1 MKNVTILIPTRNRLD
16 RLISMLNSIPIKEN
30 ISVVVVCDDDMKTYE
45 VLSQQKFRP
54 IQVKL
59 VQPHSGTVV
68 CRNKYLSCIEGNV
81 ICATDSIWFNPGSIE
96 RAVKIFEEEFPDDDG
111 VFAFSFKGI
120 GSCTAIPLIGSTFL
134 SRYPNKQLYYPG
146 YFHFACQEISEF
158 CKKLEQ
164 QEKKKFLYIDSL
176 CTIEKPTFRD
186 LTYVDARIR
195 KTQDIELKIFREKNN
210 LIWGWN

>member
-1 MKNVTILIPTRNRLD
+1 VY
-16 RLISMLNSIPIKEN
+16 SH
-30 ISVVVVCDDDMKTYE
+30 SV
-45 VLSQQKFRP
+45 
-54 IQVKL
+54 
-59 VQPHSGTVV
+59 
-68 CRNKYLSCIEGNV
+68 
-81 ICATDSIWFNPGSIE
+81 
-96 RAVKIFEEEFPDDDG
+96 
-111 VFAFSFKGI
+111 
-120 GSCTAIPLIGSTFL
+120 IGSTFL